1 MQYVDFIKKKQ
12 ITFRYYFINLS
23 CSILLNIFLFYHL
36 YLCYLF
42 WLILMLL
49 NHFISVWRLH
59 HRIFIGFLF
68 YFFPYFLVAKNT
80 GGPAGPSVPF
90 VPDPQQLDFSVPPP
104 NFYPGHQ
111 APPATLVT
119 QASQKSDADIEWE
132 KKMAEFVQKTKP
144 DRPKRDDLD
153 AKINEHLSK
162 STPPSSSSK
171 SGKKRR
177 TFTDYPVTDEPIASK
192 VSTSNSGAK
201 GKNFVICSLLHEN
214 SISSFNNLNKIASL
228 VQSRFQIT
236 YFRCYV
242 IFRLGA

>member
-1 MQYVDFIKKKQ
+1 MGVFSDLSDVPMLFILTHSHYQALDFV
-12 ITFRYYFINLS
+12 F
-23 CSILLNIFLFYHL
+23 
-36 YLCYLF
+36 
-42 WLILMLL
+42 
-49 NHFISVWRLH
+49 
-59 HRIFIGFLF
+59 IFILF
-68 YFFPYFLVAKNT
+68 SLFFLVSQKTT
-80 GGPAGPSVPF
+80 GSAGPSVPF

-119 QASQKSDADIEWE
+119 QVSQKSDADIEWE

-153 AKINEHLSK
+153 AKINEHLNK

-192 VSTSNSGAK
+192 VSTSNSAR
-201 GKNFVICSLLHEN
+201 GKSFLICSLLHEN
-214 SISSFNNLNKIASL
+214 SISIEGPLKIWTEHSNCQIHSRGYSKFKNPYSF
-228 VQSRFQIT
+228 T
-236 YFRCYV
+236 D
-242 IFRLGA
+242 IFHVFVENSVNSELCFF

>member
-1 MQYVDFIKKKQ
+1 MLFILTHSHYQALDFV
-12 ITFRYYFINLS
+12 F
-23 CSILLNIFLFYHL
+23 
-36 YLCYLF
+36 
-42 WLILMLL
+42 
-49 NHFISVWRLH
+49 
-59 HRIFIGFLF
+59 IFILISLF
-68 YFFPYFLVAKNT
+68 FFLVSQKTT
-80 GGPAGPSVPF
+80 GSAGPSVPF

-119 QASQKSDADIEWE
+119 QVSQKSDADIEWE

-153 AKINEHLSK
+153 AKINEHLNK

-192 VSTSNSGAK
+192 VSTSNSAR

-214 SISSFNNLNKIASL
+214 NIYRISSYS
-228 VQSRFQIT
+228 
-236 YFRCYV
+236 FRP
-242 IFRLGA
+242 

>member
-1 MQYVDFIKKKQ
+1 MLFILTHSHYQALDFV
-12 ITFRYYFINLS
+12 FIF
-23 CSILLNIFLFYHL
+23 IIFFPIFLV
-36 YLCYLF
+36 
-42 WLILMLL
+42 
-49 NHFISVWRLH
+49 SQ
-59 HRIFIGFLF
+59 
-68 YFFPYFLVAKNT
+68 KTT
-80 GGPAGPSVPF
+80 GSSGPSVPF

-119 QASQKSDADIEWE
+119 QVSQKSDADIEWE

-153 AKINEHLSK
+153 AKINEHLNK

-192 VSTSNSGAK
+192 VSTSNSAR
-201 GKNFVICSLLHEN
+201 GKNFVICSLLHES
-214 SISSFNNLNKIASL
+214 SIL
-228 VQSRFQIT
+228 V
-236 YFRCYV
+236 
-242 IFRLGA
+242 LLA

>member
-1 MQYVDFIKKKQ
+1 MAPSQDF
-12 ITFRYYFINLS
+12 FCFEF
-23 CSILLNIFLFYHL
+23 LL
-36 YLCYLF
+36 
-42 WLILMLL
+42 
-49 NHFISVWRLH
+49 
-59 HRIFIGFLF
+59 
-68 YFFPYFLVAKNT
+68 FFSYFLVAKNT

-119 QASQKSDADIEWE
+119 QVSQKSDADIEWE

-144 DRPKRDDLD
+144 ERPRREDLDAKMADFVQKTKPERPRRDDLD
-153 AKINEHLSK
+153 AKINEHLNK

-192 VSTSNSGAK
+192 VSTSNSAR
-201 GKNFVICSLLHEN
+201 GKNFVIYSLLHEN
-214 SISSFNNLNKIASL
+214 SIPSFITLNKIASVSKKIVL
-228 VQSRFQIT
+228 NTVLKH
-236 YFRCYV
+236 Y
-242 IFRLGA
+242 

>member
-1 MQYVDFIKKKQ
+1 LTPSQDF
-12 ITFRYYFINLS
+12 FCFV
-23 CSILLNIFLFYHL
+23 LN
-36 YLCYLF
+36 
-42 WLILMLL
+42 
-49 NHFISVWRLH
+49 
-59 HRIFIGFLF
+59 F
-68 YFFPYFLVAKNT
+68 YFYFSYFLVAKNT

-119 QASQKSDADIEWE
+119 QVSQKSDADIEWE

-144 DRPKRDDLD
+144 ERPRREDLDAKMADFVQKTKPERPRRDDLD
-153 AKINEHLSK
+153 AKINEHLNK

-192 VSTSNSGAK
+192 VSTSNSAR

-214 SISSFNNLNKIASL
+214 SIPSFISLNKTTS
-228 VQSRFQIT
+228 VS
-236 YFRCYV
+236 
-242 IFRLGA
+242 